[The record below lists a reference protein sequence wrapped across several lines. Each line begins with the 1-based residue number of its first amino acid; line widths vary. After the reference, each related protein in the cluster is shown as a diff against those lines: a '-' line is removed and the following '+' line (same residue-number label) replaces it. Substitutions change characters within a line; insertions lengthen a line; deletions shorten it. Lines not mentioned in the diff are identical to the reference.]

1 MNAFDT
7 SGPALTAPSKAERA
21 YTRQGLQRT
30 AQVGHMSV
38 PRVSRFSTP
47 IVSRAARDK
56 TTGSGGGFELL

>member
-7 SGPALTAPSKAERA
+7 SGPSVTGPTKAERA

-47 IVSRAARDK
+47 IVSRAAADR
-56 TTGSGGGFELL
+56 TNAIRGRV